1 MSTKWRDSSEHV
13 NSSDEVTKLQRV
25 IEQLQQDNK
34 VLHIRAQGVQVLG
47 MWQISSKNV
56 FT

>member
-1 MSTKWRDSSEHV
+1 MSTKWRDSSEYL

-47 MWQISSKNV
+47 M
-56 FT
+56 

>member
-1 MSTKWRDSSEHV
+1 MSSKWPDSSEHL
-13 NSSDEVTKLQRV
+13 NSSGEVAKLQRE

-47 MWQISSKNV
+47 M
-56 FT
+56 

>member
-1 MSTKWRDSSEHV
+1 MSTKWKDSSEHIS
-13 NSSDEVTKLQRV
+13 SSDEVSKLQKE

-47 MWQISSKNV
+47 M
-56 FT
+56 